1 MKYNTKPYISLFT
14 LALSSETIIY
24 SSFDVKTRI
33 NELKDKA
40 LGKIN

>member
-14 LALSSETIIY
+14 LALSRETIFY
-24 SSFDVKTRI
+24 SNFDVKTRI